1 MNDII
6 QGFHCPILDISDSK
20 MGKVGLVMLVDI
32 STKMETPTEGNRHKK
47 LLRENMKCWGQ
58 PSIYAWPIVNSG
70 LKIIDGAGLLILND
84 LAKSVYNFIT
94 TVQSEGNGMGSAKR
108 S

>member
-1 MNDII
+1 
-6 QGFHCPILDISDSK
+6 
-20 MGKVGLVMLVDI
+20 MGKVGLAILVDMK
-32 STKMETPTEGNRHKK
+32 TKMGTPTEGNRNKK
-47 LLRENMKCWGQ
+47 LVRKNMKCWGQ

-94 TVQSEGNGMGSAKR
+94 TVQSEGNGGRAYR
-108 S
+108 FPVPA

>member
-1 MNDII
+1 MKKLWDLIAL
-6 QGFHCPILDISDSK
+6 FWISDSK
-20 MGKVGLVMLVDI
+20 MGRVGLAILVDM
-32 STKMETPTEGNRHKK
+32 KTPMEGNRIKK
-47 LLRENMKCWGQ
+47 LVRKNMKYWEQ
-58 PSIYAWPIVNSG
+58 PSNYAWPIVHSG

-94 TVQSEGNGMGSAKR
+94 TVQSEGNGTGSANR

>member
-1 MNDII
+1 
-6 QGFHCPILDISDSK
+6 
-20 MGKVGLVMLVDI
+20 MGKVGLVILVDM
-32 STKMETPTEGNRHKK
+32 STTMAPREGNRHLK
-47 LLRENMKCWGQ
+47 LTRKNLKYWKQ

-94 TVQSEGNGMGSAKR
+94 TVQSEGNGMGSANR